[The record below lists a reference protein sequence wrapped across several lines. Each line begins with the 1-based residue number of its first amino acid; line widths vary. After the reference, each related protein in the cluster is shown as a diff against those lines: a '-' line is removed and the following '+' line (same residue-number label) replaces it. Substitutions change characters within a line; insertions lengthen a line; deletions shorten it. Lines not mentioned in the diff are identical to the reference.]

1 MYKKK
6 KVIAI
11 IPARAGS
18 KRLVNK
24 NIKICNGKPLIEW
37 TIESALSSKL
47 LDRIFVSTDSKK
59 IRDISINRGLEVPF
73 MRPSS
78 FAKDKSPS
86 WQAIIHALKKFKEI
100 GEKFD
105 YIVLL
110 EPTSPLRKKN
120 DIDLAIKKIV
130 KNLNAETLIS
140 LGKIHLEHP
149 LISKKTDSRRYV
161 KPYINV
167 KKKIY
172 QSQQLDTA
180 YFPYGVIYISDVSSF
195 FKKKSFYT
203 TRTMPYYI
211 ERWQNY
217 EIDDLLDLMIVE
229 NIMKQEGRKNG

>member
-6 KVIAI
+6 KIIAI
-11 IPARAGS
+11 IPARIGS

-37 TIESALSSKL
+37 TIESALSSRL

-73 MRPSS
+73 MRPSV

-86 WQAIIHALKKFKEI
+86 WETIIHALKKFREM

-105 YIVLL
+105 YVVLL

-130 KNLNAETLIS
+130 DSLNADTLVS

-149 LISKKTDSRRYV
+149 LISKKTDSTRYV

-180 YFPYGVIYISDVSSF
+180 YFPYGVIYICNVKSF
-195 FKKKSFYT
+195 FKKRSFYT
-203 TRTMPYYI
+203 HRTIPYYI

-229 NIMKQEGRKNG
+229 NIMKQIGRKNG